1 MNGIN
6 NNKLNN
12 NNKLIFQEFE
22 KTKVS
27 TKTIIAMVN
36 ATFNTKKLYDL
47 LPITNY
53 VVIPKRRGRK
63 KKIETI
69 DPNKDIPC
77 GSIITLKLINDVRGV
92 DLNKKQVK
100 VINDNG
106 IKTPSSKYFRNSLT
120 IVMVID
126 GKNINSKVSRNGKF
140 QLTGCKNDEQAEKF
154 LKYFWNYL
162 FQLNNNDNTPIYVM
176 NKNIGSDKII
186 KNEDSNENIENTKN
200 TSNKNIDI
208 IFIPAM
214 RNIDFDLGF
223 CVDREKLSNYI
234 NQNTDYHSWIEAAF
248 GYTGVN
254 IKFPL
259 HDDLSL
265 LDLKKISYDN
275 NNWNE
280 SILSYYDYIDLLPKK
295 EQDKK
300 LKKKYHNT
308 FLVFHSGK
316 TIMSGMT
323 SEFMKEH
330 YYEFIDIIK
339 NCYEEIIERLD

>member
-1 MNGIN
+1 MNRVNNININ
-6 NNKLNN
+6 NNSN
-12 NNKLIFQEFE
+12 IVFPDYE

-27 TKTIIAMVN
+27 TKTIIAMIN
-36 ATFNTKKLYDL
+36 ATFNTKKLYDI

-63 KKIETI
+63 KKIEYI

-77 GSIITLKLINDVRGV
+77 GSIITLKLVNDVRGV
-92 DLNKKQVK
+92 DLNKKQIK
-100 VINDNG
+100 VNNDNG

-120 IVMVID
+120 IVMVIE

-154 LKYFWNYL
+154 LKYFWNYIYE
-162 FQLNNNDNTPIYVM
+162 LNNIDNTPIYIM
-176 NKNIGSDKII
+176 NKTCNEKENKNI
-186 KNEDSNENIENTKN
+186 E
-200 TSNKNIDI
+200 I

-234 NQNTDYHSWIEAAF
+234 NENTEYNSWIESAF

-254 IKFPL
+254 IKFQL
-259 HDDLSL
+259 NDDLSL
-265 LDLKKISYDN
+265 LDLKKITYEN
-275 NNWNE
+275 NNWSE
-280 SILSYYDYIDLLPKK
+280 SILSYYDYIDLLPTK

-330 YYEFIDIIK
+330 YYEFINIIK
-339 NCYEEIIERLD
+339 NCYNEIIEKLD